1 VGAVLGFLTSLMA
14 HGIALFYGVVH
25 SYGWAIIFLTLAVRI
40 VLMPISIQQ
49 LRSMRRMQL
58 LSPEMQ
64 RLRERYKNEPQK
76 LNQATMEL
84 FREAKVNPLAGCLP
98 SLLQLPFLWGLYT
111 ALERYNYHH
120 SGFLWL
126 ASLGKP
132 DPFYILPLLTGLS
145 TFLSMR
151 VANPTT
157 TMTTTD
163 RSQQLITY
171 ILMPAFLAYIVLRLP
186 SGVALYWVMSNLFT
200 VAQQWLIVGRTR
212 PPVVGPKAK
221 TAS

>member
-1 VGAVLGFLTSLMA
+1 MGAVVHVLTVFMGDGITLFFGF
-14 HGIALFYGVVH
+14 VH
-25 SYGWAIIFLTLAVRI
+25 SYGIAILLLTVAVRL
-40 VLMPISIQQ
+40 VLTPASISQ

-58 LSPEMQ
+58 LSPEMK
-64 RLRERYKNEPQK
+64 RLKERYKKEPQK

-111 ALERYNYHH
+111 ALRTFNYHH

-126 ASLGKP
+126 PSLGHP
-132 DPFYILPLLTGLS
+132 DPLYILPVLLGLT

-151 VANPTT
+151 VANPTA
-157 TMTTTD
+157 TMTTQD
-163 RSQQLITY
+163 RTQQLMMY
-171 ILMPAFLAYIVLRLP
+171 VLMPIFLAYIVLRLP

-200 VAQQWLIVGRTR
+200 VVQQWLVVGRTQV
-212 PPVVGPKAK
+212 PVRLPRS
-221 TAS
+221 AS